1 MNTNG
6 YTVNQ
11 VSDMAGNKVYAP
23 GVAFEI
29 IIKSLS
35 DYGSKTHWFTADKNG
50 VFYEYQYK
58 VITNWAEAF
67 TMTSSPY
74 YGFFVYPL
82 AWMLTAFIR
91 VFSGTTDGILDPA
104 KSNYGISV
112 IFSIL
117 LSSIFVRL
125 IILTFTL
132 KTQMNQEKMT
142 GMQGK
147 QAEIQQKYKGSND
160 PQAKQK
166 QQMELMALY
175 KKEGIS
181 PISSI
186 ATSFLSMPFLFAMF
200 SVVRSTHA
208 LKIATVGA
216 ITLTEQPWAQIK
228 SGNWVYLSLIAVYL
242 PLQVLS
248 MFLPMILNAVK
259 KKKQPQSEQQKKAK
273 RKQLIFQLIFIAV
286 FVFFVSSVAS
296 GVAIYW
302 IFSSTLQ
309 ISQTLMFHYLRESK
323 SKRVLKKRER
333 LKATKVKQIEKN
345 IAKNK

>member
-1 MNTNG
+1 
-6 YTVNQ
+6 
-11 VSDMAGNKVYAP
+11 
-23 GVAFEI
+23 
-29 IIKSLS
+29 
-35 DYGSKTHWFTADKNG
+35 
-50 VFYEYQYK
+50 
-58 VITNWAEAF
+58 
-67 TMTSSPY
+67 
-74 YGFFVYPL
+74 
-82 AWMLTAFIR
+82 MLTAFIR